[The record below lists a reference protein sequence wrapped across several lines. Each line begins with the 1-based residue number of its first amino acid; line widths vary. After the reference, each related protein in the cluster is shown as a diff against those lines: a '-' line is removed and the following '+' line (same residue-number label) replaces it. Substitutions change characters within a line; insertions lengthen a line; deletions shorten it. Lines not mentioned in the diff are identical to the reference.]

1 MIFFQALAQKPYHF
15 IAIMARSNGMG
26 VDTSIS
32 KEELISRAATTL
44 TDPDAIRERLGG
56 LSPPQR
62 EALRDLFVA
71 GGRLPLHH
79 LTGRHGQVR
88 SSRAI
93 INAWRQGE
101 TLSPLE
107 QLCLLG
113 LAFHDRPAGELFI
126 PTDFIAYVSVLE
138 PPPPPLAEPPPADPE
153 TAFDHLCHDLT
164 GLLALLQ
171 REPVKLTRGRWLPP
185 WFLKRWA
192 AYCITPPQVTT
203 PRSELQTGRRRFIHY
218 LAESAGLVTA
228 GPGDAGRRRPWY
240 RGGVEAPDTPIDPPE
255 SDRPQLNDRQP
266 LALTPAAWQWLNA
279 TRQERFEIL
288 WQAWSGPDRDRWRRY
303 RLPGFTWQQAPAA
316 LLEPLHQALPQ
327 WPVADPQRFARR
339 LLAQQPHLLNLL
351 PANSVKR
358 QQRLTTTI
366 TALLNGPLLWLGITA
381 EPSEQA
387 SPAVPTLYLHALGQA
402 WLAGQSLPPL
412 PYTPFTITTVYD
424 DAPLAGR
431 LELSLP
437 GGLPRPAVQMS
448 LVELDANRQP
458 DRSPQSYL
466 LTAPAIIGA
475 VQQGWSPAALRHSL
489 ETAVGGPLPGHAMVL
504 LRRWAGL
511 AGQVKLRPAW
521 LLETSR
527 PAVIS
532 RLASSRRGRPLI
544 RRTLSSR
551 VVEVNPA
558 QMELL
563 VKRLAEQEG
572 VPPQVESG
580 CVHKVPL
587 HRRKALFARL
597 PQFHPALSL
606 ILVETGNAVRLRRQY
621 DLSAAWSEPTADYQA
636 QCHNSWPLFP

>member
-44 TDPDAIRERLGG
+44 TDPDAIRERLAG

-62 EALRDLFVA
+62 EALRDLFFA

-79 LTGRHGQVR
+79 LTGRHGSVR

-93 INAWRQGE
+93 VNAWRQGE

-126 PTDFIAYVSVLE
+126 PTDFIVYVSVLE
-138 PPPPPLAEPPPADPE
+138 PPPPPPAEPPPADPE
-153 TAFDHLCHDLT
+153 TAFDDLCHDLT
-164 GLLALLQ
+164 SLLALLQ

-192 AYCITPPQVTT
+192 AYCIAPPQATA

-228 GPGDAGRRRPWY
+228 GSGDAGRRRSWY
-240 RGGVEAPDTPIDPPE
+240 RGGVEAPDTPIGPPE
-255 SDRPQLNDRQP
+255 SDLPQLNDRQP

-327 WPVADPQRFARR
+327 WPVADPQRIARR

-437 GGLPRPAVQMS
+437 GGLPPPCRPDVPGGAGC
-448 LVELDANRQP
+448 QP
-458 DRSPQSYL
+458 
-466 LTAPAIIGA
+466 PA
-475 VQQGWSPAALRHSL
+475 
-489 ETAVGGPLPGHAMVL
+489 GPLAAILPPHRAGHHWGCTAGLVTGCATPFPGN
-504 LRRWAGL
+504 RRWRAI
-511 AGQVKLRPAW
+511 ARPCYGF
-521 LLETSR
+521 T
-527 PAVIS
+527 
-532 RLASSRRGRPLI
+532 ASVGR
-544 RRTLSSR
+544 
-551 VVEVNPA
+551 
-558 QMELL
+558 
-563 VKRLAEQEG
+563 
-572 VPPQVESG
+572 
-580 CVHKVPL
+580 
-587 HRRKALFARL
+587 
-597 PQFHPALSL
+597 
-606 ILVETGNAVRLRRQY
+606 TGR
-621 DLSAAWSEPTADYQA
+621 
-636 QCHNSWPLFP
+636 